1 MERRIIM
8 NCRKY
13 RLCLMGLIVIALVFG
28 ICFYMKNLRESELP
42 VDGTLVKNCTEAG
55 DETELWA

>member
-1 MERRIIM
+1 M

-28 ICFYMKNLRESELP
+28 ICFYIKNLRESELP
-42 VDGTLVKNCTEAG
+42 VDGTLVKNCTETG
-55 DETELWA
+55 DETEVWA